1 MARIWVLVADGSEA
15 RIFSGRG
22 MRSPLE
28 LVDTLTHDASRLRAR
43 DIGSDSP
50 GRVHDRFGP
59 GRHSLDQGQ
68 QLKNT
73 EKERFA
79 REIAARLAEGRRQ
92 KKFDRLVIMASPA
105 FLGILRDCL
114 SKPVSEAVVATVPKD
129 LVAHDVA
136 VIQAHLP

>member
-1 MARIWVLVADGSEA
+1 
-15 RIFSGRG
+15 
-22 MRSPLE
+22 MRSQLE
-28 LVDTLTHDASRLRAR
+28 LIDTLTHEASRLRAR
-43 DIGSDSP
+43 DIGSGSP
-50 GRVHDRFGP
+50 GRVHDRLGP
-59 GRHSLDQGQ
+59 SRHSLDQGQ

-114 SKPVSEAVVATVPKD
+114 GKPVSEAVVATVPKD

-136 VIQAHLP
+136 AIQAHLP